1 MKKHTDIYIIEQLI
15 LWLEDNVDMG
25 SGIHFD
31 NEFEIHSEIAVR
43 ALVRLLPHKS
53 NMPFVERY
61 LSVTAST
68 GHLTENDK
76 KLFTLESGYAYS
88 RVAKRSTGYF
98 VKLWECVD
106 DAHESEE
113 VYLQL
118 STQTRAVIDA
128 AIKQGA
134 MCIEFDCD
142 AEDNFIKY
150 R

>member
-1 MKKHTDIYIIEQLI
+1 MTAITDEYAILKKQQQGY
-15 LWLEDNVDMG
+15 G
-25 SGIHFD
+25 
-31 NEFEIHSEIAVR
+31 
-43 ALVRLLPHKS
+43 
-53 NMPFVERY
+53 PFTEHY
-61 LSVTAST
+61 LTVAAST
-68 GHLTENDK
+68 EHLTENDK
-76 KLFTLESGYAYS
+76 KLFTLESGYWYS

-142 AEDNFIKY
+142 SQDNFAVYEGI
-150 R
+150 